1 MICGNWYRLFSSDN
15 GLVGVFLLSL
25 FVAQLPQPT
34 TPVSLLF
41 SCISCNLLL
50 PIKEYGEVH
59 VEIRGSSHVCT
70 GKCSDLYGEV
80 HILRTGKFILD
91 HRFPKPPFAKTY
103 GEVHAKRF
111 QTLLGEC
118 TGKFTN
124 HPERLAY
131 GEVHLKEDRPEGPYG
146 EVHIS

>member
-1 MICGNWYRLFSSDN
+1 MRIYKTLCATDKSPLFAPNCELGRTLLHCSSCVDVPISAAYLSRMLCGNWYRLFSWDN
-15 GLVGVFLLSL
+15 RLVGVFLPSL

-80 HILRTGKFILD
+80 HILRTGKFTSD
-91 HRFPKPPFAKTY
+91 HRFPKPHFA
-103 GEVHAKRF
+103 
-111 QTLLGEC
+111 
-118 TGKFTN
+118 
-124 HPERLAY
+124 
-131 GEVHLKEDRPEGPYG
+131 
-146 EVHIS
+146 

>member
-70 GKCSDLYGEV
+70 GKCSELYGEV
-80 HILRTGKFILD
+80 HTLRTGKFISD
-91 HRFPKPPFAKTY
+91 HRFPKSYFA
-103 GEVHAKRF
+103 
-111 QTLLGEC
+111 
-118 TGKFTN
+118 
-124 HPERLAY
+124 
-131 GEVHLKEDRPEGPYG
+131 
-146 EVHIS
+146 